1 MKSIIK
7 KAALAALSSIVSK
20 TLSEIKGLSIS
31 VLSPSHYQDY
41 PAYKSAM
48 EERIRLV
55 TDSHRKKVFETI
67 CSDNLCRKYP
77 VMKKIIKLP
86 CSDMTKCIIFLAGI
100 GCTTTEISNILM
112 SEKHSISTM
121 RSKCRNYIADIFKH

>member
-1 MKSIIK
+1 MKPIIK
-7 KAALAALSSIVSK
+7 KTALAALSSIVSK

-77 VMKKIIKLP
+77 VMKKIIKLDRK
-86 CSDMTKCIIFLAGI
+86 SVV
-100 GCTTTEISNILM
+100 
-112 SEKHSISTM
+112 
-121 RSKCRNYIADIFKH
+121 